1 MEGVAALDPG
11 HQLPHVWLASFLSS
25 SWHPPTP
32 APDSSTFSPRR
43 ELQGRRYPAW
53 SRMSGLSESCRVV
66 GCNCFYSLCLPSI
79 GPSSYP
85 DFLNWG

>member
-25 SWHPPTP
+25 SWHPTP
-32 APDSSTFSPRR
+32 NSRPRQLTFSQ
-43 ELQGRRYPAW
+43 EEAQGRRYPAW
-53 SRMSGLSESCRVV
+53 SRIDGLVKSCRQLVQLL
-66 GCNCFYSLCLPSI
+66 YSLCLP
-79 GPSSYP
+79 PLARSSYP